1 MSRTLEAPTLDLR
14 DVADVDRAL
23 PAHRRALIALQV
35 WTARHARSI
44 ALLVPLL
51 VLVGAV
57 HAVGMSTFPGYVDD
71 PGTYLSQ
78 AWSLRYEGQLSPYS
92 YFYDH
97 APGGWIQIAAWA
109 ALTDGF
115 DRYDSAIAFGNECML
130 IARVVSAGLLFALA
144 RRLGLGRV
152 AASVAVLLFGLSPL
166 AVVYGRWTFLDNLV
180 TPWLLLAFV
189 LAYAPRRSL
198 AAGIGAAL
206 AFATAALTKE
216 TTLLLLPAFGWALLQ
231 NLDRRNRPQVLVTAG
246 FAGFLLMAMYPLL
259 ALFKGELFEGPG
271 HNSLLGT
278 ARWQLADRAA
288 SGSVLDPDSATSHQ
302 LHNWLQY
309 DHWLPLL
316 GLAALPVALLVRR
329 LRPAALAL
337 AIGWL
342 VLVRGGYVP
351 FMYVINLLPWSALL
365 VAGAGAALAGTPGL
379 VPTGRLR
386 RRAAEGFG
394 YGFRIATAVILLVGL
409 TGVATVSWAP
419 ELRGMMTV
427 SQEQPLRSATK
438 WLARNVPR
446 DKTLVVHDS
455 IWTDLVQHYGYDP
468 QPIIAY
474 KLDTDPA
481 VRAAVKRID
490 YLVVPDWYY
499 RTADAA
505 EKYPTLMEARKHAVP
520 VAAFG
525 TGDDRVQVLRVSDRW
540 ELPS

>member
-1 MSRTLEAPTLDLR
+1 MTRTIETTSSSLDLR
-14 DVADVDRAL
+14 EAVPL
-23 PAHRRALIALQV
+23 RRRLLISAQV
-35 WTARHARSI
+35 WGNRHATSI
-44 ALLVPLL
+44 AALVPLL
-51 VLVGAV
+51 ALVGAV
-57 HAVGMSTFPGYVDD
+57 HAIGMSTFPGYVDD

-78 AWSLRYEGQLSPYS
+78 AWSLRYEGELSPYS

-97 APGGWIQIAAWA
+97 APGGWIQIAGWA

-130 IARVVSAGLLFALA
+130 IAKVIGAGLLYVLG
-144 RRLGLGRV
+144 RRLGFGRV

-189 LAYAPRRSL
+189 LAYSPRRSI

-206 AFATAALTKE
+206 AFAMAALAKE

-231 NLDRRNRPQVLVTAG
+231 NLDRRNRAQVLVTSA
-246 FAGFLLMAMYPLL
+246 FAGVLLMAMYPLF

-288 SGSVLDPDSATSHQ
+288 SGSVLERGSATYQQ
-302 LHNWLQY
+302 LQNWLQY
-309 DHWLPLL
+309 DHWLLLL
-316 GLAALPVALLVRR
+316 GLAAIPVALLVRR

-351 FMYVINLLPWSALL
+351 FMHVINLLPWSALL
-365 VAGAGAALAGTPGL
+365 IAGAGSALAGTSGL
-379 VPTGRLR
+379 VPTGWLR
-386 RRAAEGFG
+386 QRAGQGFG
-394 YGFRIATAVILLVGL
+394 YGFRITTAALLLIGL
-409 TGVATVSWAP
+409 AGVATVSWTP
-419 ELRGMMTV
+419 ELRRMMTV
-427 SQEQPLRSATK
+427 SEEQPLRSATK
-438 WLARNVPR
+438 WVGRNVPR
-446 DKTLVVHDS
+446 DKTVVVHDS
-455 IWTDLVQHYGYDP
+455 IWTDLVQYYDFDP
-468 QPIIAY
+468 KPVIVY

-481 VRAAVKRID
+481 VQRSVKRVD
-490 YLVVPDWYY
+490 YLVLPDWYY
-499 RTADAA
+499 RTADAE

-520 VAAFG
+520 VASFG
-525 TGDDRVQVLRVSDRW
+525 TGDDRVQVYRVSEHW
-540 ELPS
+540 ELP